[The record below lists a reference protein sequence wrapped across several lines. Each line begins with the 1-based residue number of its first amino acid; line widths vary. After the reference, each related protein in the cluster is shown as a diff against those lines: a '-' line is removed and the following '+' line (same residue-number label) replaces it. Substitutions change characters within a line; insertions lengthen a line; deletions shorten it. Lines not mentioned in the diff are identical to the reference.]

1 MRRRIQNMFLK
12 SDMKLSYIISVKKLV
27 IATVQEHAR
36 WSWALVLIVH
46 GVVSAPS
53 ARD

>member
-12 SDMKLSYIISVKKLV
+12 SDMKLSYIISAKKLL
-27 IATVQEHAR
+27 IATVQERAR
-36 WSWALVLIVH
+36 WSMSLMLIVH
-46 GVVSAPS
+46 DVESAPS

>member
-1 MRRRIQNMFLK
+1 MFLK
-12 SDMKLSYIISVKKLV
+12 SDMKLSYIVSAKKLL
-27 IATVQEHAR
+27 IATVYERAR

-53 ARD
+53 ARN

>member
-1 MRRRIQNMFLK
+1 MFLK
-12 SDMKLSYIISVKKLV
+12 SDMKLSYIVSVKKLP
-27 IATVQEHAR
+27 IATVQEQAR
-36 WSWALVLIVH
+36 WSMSLMLIVH